1 MNILGAIFPL
11 GNFLN
16 RNDKEKS
23 ISDHLQSSFSFART
37 CLIRGD
43 ADQCFRSLLFQAS
56 LSYAGI
62 GKRVCFYT
70 PLPLQTIPVLVHQLI
85 PNSLSTANLH
95 LIQFHYL
102 PTLTD
107 VHKHLIH
114 STCDIIIIDG
124 YLEFPICKKGDLFR
138 IISACALLR
147 DTHEYLKKRF
157 HNEDLILLCSC
168 TCAESSMANVEQRA
182 LFDLAINIEMLEDGD
197 YHASIHLLRKTKI
210 LCAFYFRMN
219 RNEILPLGATI
230 QYENKLSI
238 KTKCDIKRV
247 PIDVEFDPPPPSNDK

>member
-11 GNFLN
+11 ENFIN
-16 RNDKEKS
+16 RNNTKQS

-37 CLIRGD
+37 CLLRGD

-56 LSYAGI
+56 ISYAGI

-70 PLPLQTIPVLVHQLI
+70 PLPLQTIPILVHKLI

-102 PTLTD
+102 STLFD

-114 STCDIIIIDG
+114 TSCDIIIIDG
-124 YLEFPICKKGDLFR
+124 YLEFPLFKQEDLFK

-147 DTHEYLKKRF
+147 DTYEYLKEKF
-157 HNEDLILLCSC
+157 NNKDLILLCSC
-168 TCAESSMANVEQRA
+168 TCAEPQMANVEQRA
-182 LFDLAINIEMLEDGD
+182 LFDLAINIEMLENGD
-197 YHASIHLLRKTKI
+197 YHAKINSLTKKNI
-210 LCAFYFRMN
+210 SCAFNFRMG
-219 RNEILPLGATI
+219 RNEIMPLGATI
-230 QYENKLSI
+230 QH
-238 KTKCDIKRV
+238 
-247 PIDVEFDPPPPSNDK
+247 